1 MSNSKIVNNSLFKSS
16 ISIKGIQSSVT
27 NFTKGIVNAK
37 QTASKLVEQTGERI
51 KFKQTLVGRDNQY
64 FRRRREAVLRK
75 QREDELEAS
84 TVGGVLKRQG
94 TLIAKSTRGFLG
106 RILDFIGV
114 LLIGWLLNTL
124 PAIIKGVQGLIKRI
138 RTFVGVLTG
147 FVDGIKDIFTGI
159 GTALDN
165 FLDRFRREDYNKP
178 KKELQ
183 ENLTKA
189 EQGYLKLNNNLITA
203 INPFQD
209 PENFGIGDTFDIP
222 EIKEENPD
230 NKEKKED
237 PEDEKEPETVDEKSE
252 TVGLKIGE
260 TEKELEKTE
269 DDVKGDAQN
278 VAAITS
284 PATEELTGEPLLR
297 DLDSAAIQPEN
308 TNISFAP
315 DVRGLDGVDL
325 TPTEQEEQD
334 QALEDTNFTMFNDG
348 GKVEG
353 KPGIDNVLAKLT
365 SGEFIMTKETTERIG
380 SNFFDALNKGGK
392 IDQMISS
399 NFNQE
404 NINEIQARLI
414 DKTESIQRL
423 AMERKGQTVVMM
435 KESSIMSG
443 TPPTPS
449 STKTINIPTIMDD
462 SLKQIHHI
470 LHRYT

>member
-27 NFTKGIVNAK
+27 SFTKGIINAK

-165 FLDRFRREDYNKP
+165 FLDRFR
-178 KKELQ
+178 KELQ

-222 EIKEENPD
+222 EIKEEKPD
-230 NKEKKED
+230 NKEKKEE
-237 PEDEKEPETVDEKSE
+237 PEDEKETETVDEKSE

-399 NFNQE
+399 KFNQE

-435 KESSIMSG
+435 KESSVMSG
-443 TPPTPS
+443 TPSTPS
-449 STKTINIPTIMDD
+449 RTQRINIPTIEDD